1 MSKIKL
7 SKSTQLIIAI
17 GVFIVILISMG
28 VVWQKQLVVQEEVR
42 HELSLVQKVLAKVKT
57 PATEL
62 EANINQ
68 AQSELR
74 SAEAGFP
81 REDDFVEIADRLIDL
96 ADSSQVEIIAMN
108 ANVMD
113 AGTVE
118 KKLGIAGYE
127 AMSFDIGVT
136 GQVAA
141 IQSYIVKLSNEFATS
156 GLSTVKIQKSECS
169 EETDAAKILI
179 YILTR
184 GGS

>member
-1 MSKIKL
+1 MSKL

-28 VVWQKQLVVQEEVR
+28 VVWQKQLVAQEEVR

-68 AQSELR
+68 ARSELR

-81 REDDFVEIADRLIDL
+81 VEDKFIEIADRLIDL
-96 ADSSQVEIIAMN
+96 ADSSQVEVVAMS
-108 ANVMD
+108 ANMMD
-113 AGTVE
+113 ADTVE

-141 IQSYIVKLSNEFATS
+141 TQSFLVKVSNDFVTS
-156 GLSTVKIQKSECS
+156 GLSTVKIQKPECN
-169 EETDAAKILI
+169 EETDTARILI
-179 YILTR
+179 HILNR
-184 GGS
+184 GGGS